1 MIQGVVAQEV
11 KNTILI
17 HLTPKKKLHFEQ
29 YKVNSIANITLI
41 DQR

>member
-1 MIQGVVAQEV
+1 MQDVENAV
-11 KNTILI
+11 LI
-17 HLTPKKKLHFEQ
+17 HLTPKKIHFEQ